1 MMLQERDRQ
10 AVRQRLADLAKPVR
24 LVNFTQELECE
35 FCRETR
41 TLLEEVASLSDKVS
55 LEVYNFQTDREQR
68 DAFGI
73 DKIPATVVM
82 SENDVGIRFY
92 GIPSGYEFAS
102 LLDTMLLVASGDSGL
117 APETRARLARHQKPL
132 HLEVFVTPT

>member
-41 TLLEEVASLSDKVS
+41 TLLEEVVSLSDKVS
-55 LEVYNFQTDREQR
+55 LEVYNFQTDRDQR
-68 DAFGI
+68 DAYGI

-82 SENDVGIRFY
+82 SENDLGIRFY

-117 APETRARLARHQKPL
+117 APETRTRLAQHQKPL